1 VNILLLCF
9 TKLPQRDVKKEILI
23 ECTAN
28 PLHCRQ
34 LSSGCNLSLRIHREA
49 IAAPLLVL

>member
-1 VNILLLCF
+1 MSGSVGSVKGILAIIF
-9 TKLPQRDVKKEILI
+9 
-23 ECTAN
+23 TAN